1 MEYKVP
7 LTKKDREK
15 LLQEYHDFHLRPAP
29 SNIGDETLIKA
40 IQQINETKNPQ
51 SGEEQ
56 KGASNEA
63 QKGNQSGSQSGTPG
77 DELKTEREKFFK
89 LNGKNAPESA
99 TIEQLKE
106 QNALK
111 EQEIEKSNAPQS
123 KTENQKPE
131 IKYNPETEVL
141 IIKGNEERI
150 VSKTSW
156 DKFLSKFPG
165 GWEKKIVTPK
175 ELTDGKD

>member
-7 LTKKDREK
+7 LSKKDREK

-29 SNIGDETLIKA
+29 SNIGDETLIKV

-56 KGASNEA
+56 KGASN
-63 QKGNQSGSQSGTPG
+63 QTPKGDQSGTQSGGG
-77 DELKTEREKFFK
+77 DELKAEREKFFK

-99 TIEQLKE
+99 TIEQLRE

-111 EQEIEKSNAPQS
+111 EQEIEKSNAPEEKKETKKS
-123 KTENQKPE
+123 E

-141 IIKGNEERI
+141 ITKGDEQRI
-150 VSKTSW
+150 VSKTTW
-156 DKFLSKFPG
+156 EKFLSKFPD